1 MVARSGAILQAVQ
14 RIHEAPLARD
24 GWERALAAVT
34 LATGGDRAFMFI
46 QRHGRREP
54 EWMAGFDMGPQHLQ
68 RLGAAVEAGV
78 LPDWAPAL
86 PPGTVTSSSAMLS
99 DHDFAR
105 SAFYNEVVRPVGDFY
120 GLAASLLRERQRD
133 VYLAV
138 GRRLGRPDYDT
149 GEREALA
156 ALLPHLATAIR
167 VGWHIDAAERRADS
181 LDAALEGLA
190 TGVILV
196 DASASILFLNVTAE
210 RLLASGRGLCADKD
224 GLCGVRAADT
234 RALRRLVQACAGQ
247 PVGSNLQGGEMALA
261 SPANAAPL
269 RVVVSPYLPGSWA
282 GSASFSHKAAIVLVS
297 DPQPV
302 LKQRREFLRRR
313 FGLTPAE
320 ALVMLEIA
328 SAQGRGAAARRLG
341 ISEATLKTHLVHIFA
356 KTGVSRQAELVR
368 LLFEGQAGL
377 PPR

>member
-1 MVARSGAILQAVQ
+1 
-14 RIHEAPLARD
+14 
-24 GWERALAAVT
+24 
-34 LATGGDRAFMFI
+34 
-46 QRHGRREP
+46 
-54 EWMAGFDMGPQHLQ
+54 
-68 RLGAAVEAGV
+68 
-78 LPDWAPAL
+78 
-86 PPGTVTSSSAMLS
+86 
-99 DHDFAR
+99 
-105 SAFYNEVVRPVGDFY
+105 
-120 GLAASLLRERQRD
+120 
-133 VYLAV
+133 
-138 GRRLGRPDYDT
+138 
-149 GEREALA
+149 
-156 ALLPHLATAIR
+156 
-167 VGWHIDAAERRADS
+167 
-181 LDAALEGLA
+181 
-190 TGVILV
+190 
-196 DASASILFLNVTAE
+196 
-210 RLLASGRGLCADKD
+210 
-224 GLCGVRAADT
+224 
-234 RALRRLVQACAGQ
+234 
-247 PVGSNLQGGEMALA
+247 MALA

-282 GSASFSHKAAIVLVS
+282 GSAPFSHKAAIVLVS